1 MASPVAIRT
10 EGLRKVYPPPTR
22 RRRPAIGP
30 PMLAGEGGGPARQ
43 PGPSGDTI
51 ALDSLDFEVQPGEL
65 VGLLGPNGAGKSTTI
80 GILTTRIR
88 PTAGRAEVAGADVT
102 RDPVGVR
109 QRIGVV
115 PQRPNPDRSLTAVE
129 NLRFHAAYFGIDR
142 GAADR
147 RARELMTKL
156 GLGGREDAKADQL
169 SGGQLQ
175 RLMIARA
182 LIHEPDV
189 LFLDEPTVGLDPQA
203 RLALWEILRE
213 LHAQGRTIVM
223 TTHYMEEADQLS
235 DRVAIVDRGLL
246 LAFDTPATLK
256 TRAPGGTAVE
266 LQLDGD
272 AAPALADVRAAE
284 GITGAEAT
292 GQTLRVFTERG
303 GDVIPGLIR
312 IAEHHG
318 RQIRDIR
325 LFPPSLETLFISL
338 TGRTIE

>member
-1 MASPVAIRT
+1 
-10 EGLRKVYPPPTR
+10 
-22 RRRPAIGP
+22 
-30 PMLAGEGGGPARQ
+30 MLAGEGGGPARQ
-43 PGPSGDTI
+43 PGPTGETV
-51 ALDSLDFEVQPGEL
+51 ALDALDFEVQAGEL

-88 PTAGRAEVAGADVT
+88 ATAGHAHVAGADVAG
-102 RDPVGVR
+102 DPVGVR

-115 PQRPNPDRSLTAVE
+115 PQRPNPDRSLTALE
-129 NLRFHAAYFGIDR
+129 NLLYHAAYFGIDR
-142 GAADR
+142 GTAER
-147 RARELMTKL
+147 RARGLVTKL
-156 GLGGREDAKADQL
+156 GLAGREDATADQL

-182 LIHEPDV
+182 LVHEPDV

-203 RLALWEILRE
+203 RLALWDILLE

-223 TTHYMEEADQLS
+223 TTHYMEEADRLS
-235 DRVAIVDRGLL
+235 DRVAIVDRGTL
-246 LAFDTPATLK
+246 LAYDTPAALK
-256 TRAPGGTAVE
+256 ARAPGGTAVE
-266 LQLDGD
+266 LQLDGE
-272 AAPALADVRAAE
+272 AEPALADARATD
-284 GITGAEAT
+284 GITGAEAVA
-292 GQTLRVFTERG
+292 QTLRVFTERG

-312 IAEHHG
+312 VAERHG

>member
-1 MASPVAIRT
+1 MSSAIRS
-10 EGLRKVYPPPTR
+10 ERLRKVYPPVSGR
-22 RRRPAIGP
+22 RRRPVGP
-30 PMLAGEGGGPARQ
+30 PMLAGEGGGQSGP
-43 PGPSGDTI
+43 PGSAGETV
-51 ALDSLDFEVQPGEL
+51 ALDALDFEVQAGEL

-88 PTAGRAEVAGADVT
+88 PTAGRAHVAGADVAG
-102 RDPVGVR
+102 DPVGVR

-115 PQRPNPDRSLTAVE
+115 PQRPNPDRSLTALE
-129 NLRFHAAYFGIDR
+129 NLRYHAAYFGIER
-142 GAADR
+142 AAADR
-147 RARELMTKL
+147 RARALMQKF
-156 GLGGREDAKADQL
+156 GLAGREDAKPDQL

-182 LIHEPDV
+182 LVHEPDV

-203 RLALWEILRE
+203 RLALWDILRE

-235 DRVAIVDRGLL
+235 DRVAIVDRGTL
-246 LAFDTPATLK
+246 LAFDTPERLK
-256 TRAPGGTAVE
+256 AKAPGGTAVE
-266 LQLDGD
+266 LHLDAD
-272 AAPALADVRAAE
+272 AEPALAGARGLD
-284 GITGAEAT
+284 GITRAEAA
-292 GQTLRVFTERG
+292 GGTLRVFTERG

-312 IAEHHG
+312 VAEGQG
-318 RQIRDIR
+318 RHIRDIR